1 MRKFYSADFHFG
13 GLSNGT
19 DTAMMLNRPF
29 KNTERMENAIIR
41 NVQARLKKEDSDV
54 LIHVGDFMFKGRKEQ
69 NISSSFK
76 DYLNRL
82 DRDVICLKGN
92 HDDNNG
98 VKCLGNS
105 LITDIGKYKDVLV
118 THYPVYHDNDK
129 DIRKY
134 KSFTAFKF
142 KNKLYPVDIV
152 LCGHVHNLFKSL
164 MYIGKNRIVLNIN
177 VGVDVWK
184 KFCPV
189 SESELENYIDAIL
202 NGKIKVDKIRE
213 RRRERR
219 NETKKD

>member
-19 DTAMMLNRPF
+19 DVALMLNRPF

-41 NVQARLKKEDSDV
+41 NVQSRLKKEDSDV

-69 NISSSFK
+69 NKSSFK
-76 DYLNRL
+76 DYLKRL
-82 DRDVICLKGN
+82 DRDIICLKGN

-98 VKCLGNS
+98 VKCLGTS

-129 DIRKY
+129 SKQY
-134 KSFTAFKF
+134 CPYNSVKFKF

-213 RRRERR
+213 RKRKGR
-219 NETKKD
+219 NEEKKD